1 MQSIGTVRTGSNR
14 LDYRLGDR
22 VDLTSWIARRFGEM
36 ISTSFR
42 LDWQWWGNVRN
53 ADPRLDQA
61 LSPTNDPLLQ
71 GGNRLDLL
79 FGINLFLPEYAAA
92 GAAALSRGRRSAYQ
106 SLNGPQ
112 LGTSWLMTVGWNWVY
127 SERNAPNDE

>member
-1 MQSIGTVRTGSNR
+1 M
-14 LDYRLGDR
+14 
-22 VDLTSWIARRFGEM
+22 
-36 ISTSFR
+36 
-42 LDWQWWGNVRN
+42 RN

-79 FGINLFLPEYAAA
+79 FGVNVFLPNTRLPGQRLSIEARRA
-92 GAAALSRGRRSAYQ
+92 GYQ

-112 LGTSWLMTVGWNWVY
+112 LGSSWLMTFGWNWVY
-127 SERNAPNDE
+127 